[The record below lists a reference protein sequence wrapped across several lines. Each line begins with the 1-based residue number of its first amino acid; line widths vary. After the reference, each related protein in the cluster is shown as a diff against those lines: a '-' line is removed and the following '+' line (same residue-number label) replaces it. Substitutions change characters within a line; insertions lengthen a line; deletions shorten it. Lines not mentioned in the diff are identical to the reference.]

1 MQIHQYRGSSQ
12 SSLAVVEVSSNL
24 SDHVRWISK
33 GQSQP
38 FRAPRLPG
46 ARDSTTSLRCPH
58 QPPAPTPVA
67 GAGPG
72 PWNPGAGVYSVYLGV
87 SFSTCSFV
95 MNDYF

>member
-1 MQIHQYRGSSQ
+1 MEKLGTKAT
-12 SSLAVVEVSSNL
+12 L
-24 SDHVRWISK
+24 
-33 GQSQP
+33 GF
-38 FRAPRLPG
+38 FRAPSAPG
-46 ARDSTTSLRCPH
+46 HAVTTFSRCPH

-87 SFSTCSFV
+87 SFSACSFV

>member
-1 MQIHQYRGSSQ
+1 MDKLGTKATLGFSGLQEHPD
-12 SSLAVVEVSSNL
+12 AV
-24 SDHVRWISK
+24 
-33 GQSQP
+33 
-38 FRAPRLPG
+38 
-46 ARDSTTSLRCPH
+46 TTYSRCPH

-87 SFSTCSFV
+87 SFSACSFV